1 MSSRLTVVCAA
12 LCAALVAQVAR
23 AQLAAKKVLTLEGAK
38 TIAAAAEAFARKN
51 NWTVAIAI
59 LDDGGHLV
67 YFQRM
72 DGVNIGAIE
81 VSLRKAESAVKF
93 KRPGKAFADRIPGQP
108 QVMVI
113 PGAFPFEGGLPI
125 VIGGEL
131 IGGIGVS
138 GAAASED
145 AQIAQAGI
153 DALERLVKRPAEAN
167 K

>member
-1 MSSRLTVVCAA
+1 MNCRWLGKLCLAIACTLATPAA
-12 LCAALVAQVAR
+12 QPQLITKKALSLDAAR
-23 AQLAAKKVLTLEGAK
+23 TM
-38 TIAAAAEAFARKN
+38 AAAAEAFARKN
-51 NWTVAIAI
+51 NWSVTLAI
-59 LDDGGHLV
+59 LDDGGHLL

-81 VSLRKAESAVKF
+81 VCLRKAESAVKF

-125 VIGGEL
+125 VAGGEV

-138 GAAASED
+138 GATAEQD
-145 AQIAQAGI
+145 AMIAQAGL
-153 DALERLVKRPAEAN
+153 DALEKLVGK
-167 K
+167 

>member
-1 MSSRLTVVCAA
+1 MNCRWLGKLCLALACTLATPAA
-12 LCAALVAQVAR
+12 QPQLITKKALSLDAAR
-23 AQLAAKKVLTLEGAK
+23 

-51 NWTVAIAI
+51 NFSVTLAI
-59 LDDGGHLV
+59 LDDGGHML

-81 VSLRKAESAVKF
+81 VCLRKAESAVKF

-125 VIGGEL
+125 VAGGEV

-138 GAAASED
+138 GATAEQDAS
-145 AQIAQAGI
+145 IAQAGL
-153 DALERLVKRPAEAN
+153 DALEKLVSK
-167 K
+167 

>member
-1 MSSRLTVVCAA
+1 MNFRRLGKLCLALACTLTAPAA
-12 LCAALVAQVAR
+12 QPQLITKKALSLDAAR
-23 AQLAAKKVLTLEGAK
+23 

-51 NWTVAIAI
+51 NWSVTLAI
-59 LDDGGHLV
+59 LDDGGHLL

-81 VSLRKAESAVKF
+81 VCLRKAESAVKF

-125 VIGGEL
+125 VAGGEV

-138 GAAASED
+138 GATAEQD
-145 AQIAQAGI
+145 AMIAQAGL
-153 DALERLVKRPAEAN
+153 DALEKLVGK
-167 K
+167 

>member
-1 MSSRLTVVCAA
+1 MTCRWLGKLCLALACTLATPAA
-12 LCAALVAQVAR
+12 QPQLITKKALSLDAAR
-23 AQLAAKKVLTLEGAK
+23 TM
-38 TIAAAAEAFARKN
+38 AAAAEAFAHKN
-51 NWTVAIAI
+51 NWSVTLAI
-59 LDDGGHLV
+59 LDDGGHLL

-81 VSLRKAESAVKF
+81 VCLRKAESAVKF

-125 VIGGEL
+125 VAGGEV

-138 GAAASED
+138 GATSEQD
-145 AQIAQAGI
+145 AMIAQAGL
-153 DALERLVKRPAEAN
+153 DALEKVVRK
-167 K
+167 

>member
-1 MSSRLTVVCAA
+1 MTCRRLGKLCLALACTLATPAA
-12 LCAALVAQVAR
+12 QPQLITKKALSLDAAR
-23 AQLAAKKVLTLEGAK
+23 TM
-38 TIAAAAEAFARKN
+38 AAAAEAFARKN
-51 NWTVAIAI
+51 NWSVTLAI
-59 LDDGGHLV
+59 LDDGGHLL

-81 VSLRKAESAVKF
+81 VCLRKAESAVKF

-125 VIGGEL
+125 VAGGEV

-138 GAAASED
+138 GATAEQD
-145 AQIAQAGI
+145 AMIAQAGL
-153 DALERLVKRPAEAN
+153 DALEKLVGK
-167 K
+167 

>member
-1 MSSRLTVVCAA
+1 MNCRWLGRLCLALACALATPAAQPQLITKKALSLDAARTV
-12 LCAALVAQVAR
+12 
-23 AQLAAKKVLTLEGAK
+23 
-38 TIAAAAEAFARKN
+38 AAAAEAFARKN
-51 NWTVAIAI
+51 NWSVTLAI
-59 LDDGGHLV
+59 LDDGGHLL

-81 VSLRKAESAVKF
+81 VCRRKAESAVKF

-125 VIGGEL
+125 VAGGEV

-138 GAAASED
+138 GATAEQD
-145 AQIAQAGI
+145 AMIAQAGL
-153 DALERLVKRPAEAN
+153 DALEKLVGK
-167 K
+167 

>member
-1 MSSRLTVVCAA
+1 MNCRWLGKLCLALACTLATPAA
-12 LCAALVAQVAR
+12 QPQLITKKALSLDAAR
-23 AQLAAKKVLTLEGAK
+23 

-51 NWTVAIAI
+51 NWSVTLAI
-59 LDDGGHLV
+59 LDDGGHLL

-81 VSLRKAESAVKF
+81 VCLRKAESAVKF

-125 VIGGEL
+125 VAGGEV

-138 GAAASED
+138 GATAEQD
-145 AQIAQAGI
+145 AMIGQAGL
-153 DALERLVKRPAEAN
+153 DALEKLLRK
-167 K
+167 

>member
-1 MSSRLTVVCAA
+1 MNCRWLGKLCLALACAPAAQPQLITKKALSLDAARTV
-12 LCAALVAQVAR
+12 
-23 AQLAAKKVLTLEGAK
+23 
-38 TIAAAAEAFARKN
+38 AAAAEALARKN
-51 NWTVAIAI
+51 NWSVTLAI
-59 LDDGGHLV
+59 LDDGGHLL

-81 VSLRKAESAVKF
+81 VCLRKAESAVKF

-125 VIGGEL
+125 VAGGEV

-138 GAAASED
+138 GATAEQD
-145 AQIAQAGI
+145 AMIAQAGL
-153 DALERLVKRPAEAN
+153 DALGKMLKR
-167 K
+167 

>member
-1 MSSRLTVVCAA
+1 MTSRWLTPVCAA
-12 LCAALVAQVAR
+12 LCMALAAPAAR
-23 AQLAAKKVLTLEGAK
+23 AQLATKKALTLEGAK
-38 TIAAAAEAFARKN
+38 TIASAAEAFARKN
-51 NWTVAIAI
+51 TWAVTIAI

-81 VSLRKAESAVKF
+81 VCLRKAESAVKF

-125 VIGGEL
+125 VAGGEV

-138 GAAASED
+138 GATAEQD
-145 AQIAQAGI
+145 AMIAQAGL
-153 DALERLVKRPAEAN
+153 DALEKLVGK
-167 K
+167 

>member
-1 MSSRLTVVCAA
+1 MNCRRLGKLCLALACAFAAPAAQPQLITKKA
-12 LCAALVAQVAR
+12 LSLD
-23 AQLAAKKVLTLEGAK
+23 AAKTV
-38 TIAAAAEAFARKN
+38 AAAAEAFARKN
-51 NWTVAIAI
+51 NWSVTLAI
-59 LDDGGHLV
+59 LDDGGHLL

-81 VSLRKAESAVKF
+81 VCLRKAESAVKF

-125 VIGGEL
+125 VADGEV

-138 GAAASED
+138 GATAEQD
-145 AQIAQAGI
+145 AMIAQAGL
-153 DALERLVKRPAEAN
+153 DALGRMLKR
-167 K
+167 